1 MKKIFALTFIITSA
15 LSAQNKKAELI
26 EVAQFGDNQP
36 IGVAVAPSSN
46 RVFVSFP
53 HNEPFLYALTEIV
66 KGKRVPY
73 PDAEWNK
80 YMPKNNDTHF
90 YNVQDLYA
98 DDDNN
103 LWVLDS
109 KPTGSASVFG
119 KDAAK
124 EKNAAKGKTA
134 ADESTGGKFKLFKIN
149 LATNKVEKTYNFGG
163 LPKDKS
169 GLNDVRVDT
178 SKNLAYLSDPA
189 LKAIVVLDLRTDKVR
204 IALKD
209 DASTT
214 AENGYILNID
224 RINMIDNEGK
234 PFSSNVNGIAL
245 TKDNEWFYYKPINKD
260 KLYRIATKYL
270 ADDKLNAAELSAKVE
285 PVADAGVTHGLECD
299 AKGNIYFGHSPSHSI
314 KYVSPDGKVH
324 TLVSDSRIIWP
335 DSFGV
340 GKDGFL
346 YFSAAQLNRQPKYNQ
361 GKSKVELPY
370 RVFKVKMP

>member
-15 LSAQNKKAELI
+15 LNAQKPTPELI

-36 IGVAVAPSSN
+36 IGVTVAPSSD

-73 PDAEWNK
+73 PDAEWNN
-80 YMPKNNDTHF
+80 YLPEQQDTHF

-98 DDDNN
+98 DDKNN

-109 KPTGSASVFG
+109 KPAGGASVFG
-119 KDAAK
+119 KDAAN
-124 EKNAAKGKTA
+124 EKA
-134 ADESTGGKFKLFKIN
+134 EGKFKLLKIN
-149 LATNKVEKTYNFGG
+149 LATNKVERIYNFNG

-178 SKNLAYLSDPA
+178 SKELAYLSDPA
-189 LKAIVVLDLRTDKVR
+189 LKAIIVLDLKTDKVT
-204 IALKD
+204 IVLKD

-214 AENGYILNID
+214 ADKGYMLNID
-224 RINMIDNEGK
+224 RIDMIDNDGK
-234 PFSSNVNGIAL
+234 PFSSDVNGIAL
-245 TKDNEWFYYKPINKD
+245 TKNNQWFYYKPINKD

-270 ADDKLNAAELSAKVE
+270 ADAKLTPAQLSAKVE
-285 PVADAGVTHGLECD
+285 PVADTGVTHGLECD
-299 AKGNIYFGHSPSHSI
+299 TKGNIYFGHSPSHSI
-314 KYVSPDGKVH
+314 KYVSPDGKVN
-324 TLVSDSRIIWP
+324 TLISDSRIIWP

-340 GKDGFL
+340 GKDGYL

-361 GKSKVELPY
+361 GENKVELPY